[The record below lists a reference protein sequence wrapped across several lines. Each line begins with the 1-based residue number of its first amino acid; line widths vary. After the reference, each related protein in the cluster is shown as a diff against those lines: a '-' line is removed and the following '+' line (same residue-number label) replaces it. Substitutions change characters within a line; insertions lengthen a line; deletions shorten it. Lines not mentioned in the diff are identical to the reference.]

1 KKSKPKFTGNQIPVS
16 EMWNI
21 FRKVLDKLMELK
33 RYEHLQN
40 LLLASLSSTMFMKL
54 PRYAKNLNKNKAWN
68 LYSLIASCSPENR
81 QNRFCMRLMLKN
93 HNHLALGYINGHNA
107 MMSGTYKHAL

>member
-1 KKSKPKFTGNQIPVS
+1 AVSSQSFKNRNEILKDLKRQSKKSKPKFTGNQIPVS

-54 PRYAKNLNKNKAWN
+54 PRYAK
-68 LYSLIASCSPENR
+68 
-81 QNRFCMRLMLKN
+81 
-93 HNHLALGYINGHNA
+93 
-107 MMSGTYKHAL
+107 